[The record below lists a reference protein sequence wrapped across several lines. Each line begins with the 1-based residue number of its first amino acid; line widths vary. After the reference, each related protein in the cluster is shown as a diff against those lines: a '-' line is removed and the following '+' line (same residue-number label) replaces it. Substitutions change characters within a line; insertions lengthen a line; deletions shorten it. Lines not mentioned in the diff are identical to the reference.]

1 MSVFQERVIQT
12 PLLPGCLQ
20 GKEVCVSRAQRTISR
35 SAAPGMRLKR
45 ARLKATPPR
54 AVGPWINPIRLCS
67 TLQHRLQRETRMG
80 RALLATAALLIIAA
94 SPAMPQQKTIKIGFI
109 STFSGPV
116 AAIGNDMR
124 NSFELGLDHNGRK
137 LGGLPVEVIY
147 EDDLFKPEVGVQKTQ
162 KLIES
167 DKVDFIVGYIWS
179 NVLLASLK
187 PLVDSQTFTIVTNA
201 GASQLAGELC
211 SPYVFSTSWNNDQ
224 TPQAV
229 GLYMNQKGVKTAFLI
244 GPNYAAGKDMLE
256 GVAATFK
263 GQIVGRELTRWPDQ
277 LDFAAELSKA
287 RAAKPDAI
295 FAFYPGGPGIQF
307 ITQYV
312 QSGLKGQIPLYTAFT
327 IDELSL
333 PRLKELAVGIPGAQ
347 EWVND
352 LPNEANKKFVT
363 DYKAK
368 YKSSPSFYGAQT
380 YDAVALIESALKA
393 VNNDMSKKE
402 DLRKALEKAD
412 FKSVRGN
419 FKFGPNHI
427 PIQNFYLQ
435 DAVKQGDEYVLKT
448 VATIVENDQ
457 DKHFQNCHMK

>member
-1 MSVFQERVIQT
+1 MNK
-12 PLLPGCLQ
+12 LLMGTAAVL
-20 GKEVCVSRAQRTISR
+20 AL
-35 SAAPGMRLKR
+35 AAP
-45 ARLKATPPR
+45 
-54 AVGPWINPIRLCS
+54 
-67 TLQHRLQRETRMG
+67 
-80 RALLATAALLIIAA
+80 AAA
-94 SPAMPQQKTIKIGFI
+94 QQSVKIGFV
-109 STFSGPV
+109 STFTGPP

-124 NSFELGLDHNGRK
+124 NSFELGLDHHGRK
-137 LGGLPVEVIY
+137 IGGLPVQVTY
-147 EDDLFKPEVGVQKTQ
+147 EDDQTTPRIGLERTQ

-167 DKVDFIVGYIWS
+167 EKVDFVVGYIWS

-187 PLVDSQTFTIVTNA
+187 PLVDSKTMTVVTNA

-256 GVAATFK
+256 GVSATFR
-263 GQIVGRELTRWPDQ
+263 GGVIGRELTRWPDQ
-277 LDFAAELSKA
+277 LDFSAELSKA
-287 RAAKPDAI
+287 RAARPDAI
-295 FAFYPGGPGIQF
+295 FAFYPGGAGVQF
-307 ITQYV
+307 ITQYA

-333 PRLKELAVGIPGAQ
+333 PRLKDLAVGIPAAQ

-352 LPNEANKKFVT
+352 LPNETNKKFVA
-363 DYKAK
+363 DYIAK
-368 YKSSPSFYGAQT
+368 YKSRPSFYGAQT
-380 YDAVALIESALKA
+380 YDAVALLDSAVTA
-393 VNNDMSKKE
+393 VKGDLTKKDAMRRE
-402 DLRKALEKAD
+402 MEKAD

-435 DAVKQGDEYVLKT
+435 EAVKQGDEYVLKT

-457 DKHFQNCHMK
+457 DKFWQKCKMPN

>member
-1 MSVFQERVIQT
+1 MKRI
-12 PLLPGCLQ
+12 LLGT
-20 GKEVCVSRAQRTISR
+20 V
-35 SAAPGMRLKR
+35 
-45 ARLKATPPR
+45 
-54 AVGPWINPIRLCS
+54 
-67 TLQHRLQRETRMG
+67 
-80 RALLATAALLIIAA
+80 ALLALGTAPALA
-94 SPAMPQQKTIKIGFI
+94 QQKTIKIGFI
-109 STFSGPV
+109 SSFSGPA

-124 NSFELGLDHNGRK
+124 NSFELALDHHGRK

-147 EDDLFKPEVGVQKTQ
+147 EDDQIKPEVGVQKTQ

-187 PLVDSQTFTIVTNA
+187 PIVDSKTFLVITNA
-201 GASQLAGELC
+201 GASQVAGELC

-256 GVAATFK
+256 GVKATFK
-263 GQIVGRELTRWPDQ
+263 GQIVGQELTRWPDQ
-277 LDFAAELSKA
+277 LDFSAELSKA

-295 FAFYPGGPGIQF
+295 FAFYPGGAGVQF
-307 ITQYV
+307 VTQYA
-312 QSGLKGQIPLYTAFT
+312 QSGLKSQIPLYTAFT

-333 PRLKELAVGIPGAQ
+333 PRMKDLAVGIPGAQ
-347 EWVND
+347 QWVND
-352 LPNEANKKFVT
+352 LPNEANKKFVA

-368 YKSSPSFYGAQT
+368 YKASPSFYGAQT
-380 YDAVALIESALKA
+380 YDALALLESAVVA
-393 VNNDMSKKE
+393 VKGDLTKKDE
-402 DLRKALEKAD
+402 MRKAMEKAD

-457 DKHFQNCHMK
+457 DKHVDKCPMK

>member
-1 MSVFQERVIQT
+1 MKRI
-12 PLLPGCLQ
+12 LLGT
-20 GKEVCVSRAQRTISR
+20 V
-35 SAAPGMRLKR
+35 
-45 ARLKATPPR
+45 
-54 AVGPWINPIRLCS
+54 
-67 TLQHRLQRETRMG
+67 
-80 RALLATAALLIIAA
+80 ALLALGTAPALA
-94 SPAMPQQKTIKIGFI
+94 QQKTIKIGFI
-109 STFSGPV
+109 SSFSGPA

-124 NSFELGLDHNGRK
+124 NSFELALDHHGRK

-147 EDDLFKPEVGVQKTQ
+147 EDDQIKPEVGVQKTQ

-187 PLVDSQTFTIVTNA
+187 PIVDSKTFLVITNA
-201 GASQLAGELC
+201 GASQVAGELC

-229 GLYMNQKGVKTAFLI
+229 GLYMNQKGVKSAFLI

-256 GVAATFK
+256 GVKATFK
-263 GQIVGRELTRWPDQ
+263 GQIVGQELTRWPDQ
-277 LDFAAELSKA
+277 LDFSAELSKA

-295 FAFYPGGPGIQF
+295 FAFYPGGAGIQF
-307 ITQYV
+307 VTQYA

-333 PRLKELAVGIPGAQ
+333 PRMKDLAVGIPGAQ
-347 EWVND
+347 QWVND
-352 LPNEANKKFVT
+352 LPNDANKKFVA

-368 YKSSPSFYGAQT
+368 YKASPSFYGAQT
-380 YDAVALIESALKA
+380 YDALALLESAVVA
-393 VNNDMSKKE
+393 VKGDLTKKDE
-402 DLRKALEKAD
+402 MRKEMEKAN

-435 DAVKQGDEYVLKT
+435 DVVKNAEGQLVLKT
-448 VATIVENDQ
+448 VETIVENDQ
-457 DKHFQNCHMK
+457 DRFHDKCPMK

>member
-1 MSVFQERVIQT
+1 
-12 PLLPGCLQ
+12 
-20 GKEVCVSRAQRTISR
+20 
-35 SAAPGMRLKR
+35 
-45 ARLKATPPR
+45 
-54 AVGPWINPIRLCS
+54 
-67 TLQHRLQRETRMG
+67 MG
-80 RALLATAALLIIAA
+80 TAALVALGVA
-94 SPAMPQQKTIKIGFI
+94 PAGAQQPVKIGFV

-124 NSFELGLDHNGRK
+124 NSFELGLDHHGRK
-137 LGGLPVEVIY
+137 LGGRPVEVIY
-147 EDDLFKPEVGVQKTQ
+147 EDDQLKPELGVQKTQ

-167 DKVDFIVGYIWS
+167 DKVDFVVGYIWS

-187 PLVDSQTFTIVTNA
+187 PLIDSKTFTIVTNA

-229 GLYMNQKGVKTAFLI
+229 GLYMNQKGIKTAFLI

-263 GQIVGRELTRWPDQ
+263 GEIVGRELTRWPDQ
-277 LDFAAELSKA
+277 LDFSAELSKA
-287 RAAKPDAI
+287 RAVKPDAI

-307 ITQYV
+307 ITQYA

-327 IDELSL
+327 IDSLSL
-333 PRLKELAVGIPGAQ
+333 PRLKDLALGIPGAQ
-347 EWVND
+347 QWVRD
-352 LPNEANKKFVT
+352 LPNDANKRFVD
-363 DYKAK
+363 DYRAQH
-368 YKSSPSFYGAQT
+368 KSDPSFYGAQT
-380 YDAVALIESALKA
+380 YDAVSLLDGVVKA
-393 VNNDMSKKE
+393 VNGDLSKK
-402 DLRKALEKAD
+402 DAMRRAAEKTD

-435 DAVKQGDEYVLKT
+435 DTVKDGDEYRLKT

-457 DKHFQNCHMK
+457 DKHWQKCKMPN

>member
-1 MSVFQERVIQT
+1 MIKT
-12 PLLPGCLQ
+12 
-20 GKEVCVSRAQRTISR
+20 
-35 SAAPGMRLKR
+35 M
-45 ARLKATPPR
+45 LKAGV
-54 AVGPWINPIRLCS
+54 AAG
-67 TLQHRLQRETRMG
+67 
-80 RALLATAALLIIAA
+80 ALLALTAGAA
-94 SPAMPQQKTIKIGFI
+94 VPQGKTIKIGFI

-124 NSFELGLDHNGRK
+124 NSFELGLDHLGRK

-147 EDDLFKPEVGVQKTQ
+147 EDDGFKPEVGLQKTQ

-187 PLVDSQTFTIVTNA
+187 PIVDSKTFTIVTNA
-201 GASQLAGELC
+201 GPSQLAGELC

-244 GPNYAAGKDMLE
+244 GPNYAAGKDMLA
-256 GVAATFK
+256 GVASTFK
-263 GQIVGRELTRWPDQ
+263 GQVIGQELTRWPDQ
-277 LDFAAELSKA
+277 LDFSAELSKA

-307 ITQYV
+307 ITQYA

-327 IDELSL
+327 LDELSI
-333 PRLKELAVGIPGAQ
+333 PRLKDLAVGIPGAQ
-347 EWVND
+347 QWVND
-352 LPNEANKKFVT
+352 LPNEANKKYVT

-380 YDAVALIESALKA
+380 YDAASLLNSVVAA
-393 VNNDMSKKE
+393 VKGDTTKKDAMHDE
-402 DLRKALEKAD
+402 AEKAN

-419 FKFGPNHI
+419 FKFGHNHV

-435 DAVKQGDEYVLKT
+435 DVVKEGDDYVLKT
-448 VATIVENDQ
+448 VATIVENDV
-457 DKHFQNCHMK
+457 DKHGSKCSMK